1 MIRAEYNF
9 NLPVPPAQAFAYMC
23 NPAND
28 AEWQSSCVSAELRDI
43 RPGLASRYA
52 IVFSFLGR
60 KMSFQAEI
68 TEYDPPSRYAFRV
81 HEGPFHYD
89 GQYLFEPRGRGTHVH
104 WRFDADP
111 KGFFGIVPAT
121 LLRKVLVTQVE
132 KDVVTLS
139 GILLRQAEP
148 ALAS

>member
-1 MIRAEYNF
+1 MIRAEYDF
-9 NLPVPPAQAFAYMC
+9 HLPVPPAQAFAYMC

-28 AEWQSSCVSAELRDI
+28 PAWQGSCVTAELRDVE
-43 RPGLASRYA
+43 PGNACRYT

-68 TEYDPPSRYAFRV
+68 VEYDPPSRYAFRV
-81 HEGPFHYD
+81 QEGPFHYD
-89 GQYLFEPRGRGTHVH
+89 GQYLFEPEGQGTHVY

-111 KGFFGIVPAT
+111 KGFFGIVPAS
-121 LLRKVLVTQVE
+121 LLRKVLVTQVQ

-139 GILLRQAEP
+139 KILADRTEP
-148 ALAS
+148 VLAL